1 MNKSAFF
8 APALLALVSAGLPVL
23 ACSSNQ
29 NHAEREAAPEAQGKP
44 VYKGKDATYL
54 LQQCIG
60 PEAGRASV
68 NGQPP
73 ACTPDPG
80 SRPVDMA
87 KAEGGFQFAW
97 LWDVNIEAK
106 GRFTFTYDDNTADFV
121 LPDPKLAWEP
131 PAYPID
137 LVPVVTGGAPFP
149 YTFAARFKG
158 GPFREYGGGF
168 GQSLRTS
175 INGDSF
181 PTDSTGK
188 HLADPAVTIPPD
200 LPPSPEYPVAGYGA
214 YDLSKWTG
222 VAIWVRRGPLGQ
234 STMRIGVTDKHSA
247 EDLNSDAIR
256 RKAVQEKDEAFAAS
270 TGIAEGKYCRRWRL
284 CGCSGGTPCSPI
296 TSGGTVVAYAC
307 FDPAVDKVDPATM
320 TINGEQ
326 LSYNGTPGVQVC
338 GETRCMQKN
347 TSSELGDPLFA
358 TVDENLV
365 AQSAKC
371 TAYQTSDGK
380 TDSFCY
386 DPAKDPP
393 PPAKRER
400 CNNPFSKP
408 FTVTTDWQL
417 VKVPFTELLQADE
430 GLVSDDFDL
439 SSIKQIVVTYGGG
452 WTDFY
457 VANFGFYRKL

>member
-1 MNKSAFF
+1 MNKSAFL
-8 APALLALVSAGLPVL
+8 APALLVLVGAGLPVV

-29 NHAEREAAPEAQGKP
+29 NHGERDTAPEAQGRP
-44 VYKGKDATYL
+44 DYSNMDPMYL

-60 PEAGRASV
+60 PEAGRPSI

-87 KAEGGFQFAW
+87 KAEGGYQFAW
-97 LWDVNIEAK
+97 LWDVNAAAL
-106 GRFTFTYDDNTADFV
+106 GRSTFTYDDNTADFV

-131 PAYPID
+131 PAYPIAA
-137 LVPVVTGGAPFP
+137 VAAVNAPFP

-175 INGDSF
+175 INGDDK

-188 HLADPAVTIPPD
+188 RVADPTVANPPD
-200 LPPSPEYPVAGYGA
+200 LPPSPDYPVAGYGA
-214 YDLSKWTG
+214 YDLRKWTG

-234 STMRIGVTDKHSA
+234 PTMRIGVTDKHSA
-247 EDLNSDAIR
+247 EDLNSEAMR
-256 RKAVQEKDEAFAAS
+256 RKAVKEQDETFAAS
-270 TGIAEGKYCRRWRL
+270 TGIQEAKYCKRWRL

-296 TSGGTVVAYAC
+296 VSGSNVTYAC
-307 FDPAVDKVDPATM
+307 FDPAIDVVDAAAM
-320 TINGEQ
+320 TVNGKT
-326 LSYNGTPGVQVC
+326 LVYNGTPGVQVC
-338 GETRCMQKN
+338 GPTRCRQNN
-347 TSSELGDPLFA
+347 TSSETADPLFA
-358 TVDENLV
+358 SLDETGSVVD
-365 AQSAKC
+365 AKC
-371 TAYQTSDGK
+371 TVYQTSDGK

-417 VKVPFTELLQADE
+417 IKVPFTELLQADE
-430 GLVSDDFDL
+430 GLVSDEFDL
-439 SSIKQIVVTYGGG
+439 SSIKQVVVTYGGG